1 MKKIISLLTVLLLLS
16 GCSNKEEKVITI
28 GSKPHSEGYILAE
41 MVTLLIEKESDITV
55 KQTLGIGGG
64 TSNLHPAM
72 EKGEIDLYPEYTG
85 TGWLFVLKNEPIANE
100 EELFEKVKEEYLEKY
115 NFYWFDPYGFNN
127 TYGIAMKE
135 EEASANNITKISE
148 LVPYSSNYI
157 FGAEYDFFER
167 EDGYEG
173 FISAYNLSFKTFKDM
188 DIGLKYSAIKEDQ
201 VQVIDVFTTDG
212 LLQDSNLIVLEDD
225 TKYFPSYYASTLVR
239 QETLD
244 LYPELIPILQKLEG
258 IISEGEMI
266 GMNFEVES
274 KGREAKDVAKDFLIL
289 KGFYND

>member
-1 MKKIISLLTVLLLLS
+1 MKKIISLITVLLLFS
-16 GCSNKEEKVITI
+16 GCSSKEEKSITI

-72 EKGEIDLYPEYTG
+72 EKGEIDMYPEYTG
-85 TGWLFVLKNEPIANE
+85 TGWLFVLKNDPISDPK
-100 EELFEKVKEEYLEKY
+100 ELFEKVKEEYLEKY

-127 TYGIAMKE
+127 TFGIAMKE
-135 EEASANNITKISE
+135 EEASSNNITKVSE
-148 LVPYSSNYI
+148 LVPFSSNYI

-173 FISAYNLSFKTFKDM
+173 FISAYNLSFKSYKDM

-212 LLQDSNLIVLEDD
+212 LLKDSNLIVLEDD
-225 TKYFPSYYASTLVR
+225 LAYFPSYYASTLVR

-244 LYPELIPILQKLEG
+244 MYPELIPILQKLEG
-258 IISEGEMI
+258 LISESEMI

-274 KGREAKDVAKDFLIL
+274 KGREARDVAKDFLIS